1 VNSISLK
8 ERNLTNSSR
17 TPQDFSKPAPRS
29 CFQWR
34 QDLTRPGVETM
45 GLTLFFALCILG
57 VDFMIYA
64 LFQWTWGDKRR
75 AIARQ
80 VAAHRK
86 AFDKQPR
93 RPFVVPSQETLPGQ
107 PRSSSTKSADLFPR
121 TSPKTRIA

>member
-1 VNSISLK
+1 
-8 ERNLTNSSR
+8 
-17 TPQDFSKPAPRS
+17 
-29 CFQWR
+29 
-34 QDLTRPGVETM
+34 M

-75 AIARQ
+75 SIARQ

-93 RPFVVPSQETLPGQ
+93 RPFVVPSQETLPGP
-107 PRSSSTKSADLFPR
+107 PRSSSTKSAPLFPR
-121 TSPKTRIA
+121 NSPNTRIA